1 MQLRMPDDLDNP
13 IEESA
18 PEKKGGGKS
27 FISILLF
34 ACLIGGGVGGFL
46 YWRHNA
52 KAKAQAEPKNQIK
65 EVLHLEDFVVNLA
78 DAEAHAYVRLGL
90 DLGQTELPK
99 TGKETGPNPV
109 PAIRDT
115 VLSVVAGYKS
125 DELLTAD
132 GKVRLKHDLLGNLQQ
147 RVPDAHIA
155 EVYFTEFLVQR

>member
-1 MQLRMPDDLDNP
+1 MADDLDIP
-13 IEESA
+13 IEPT

-27 FISILLF
+27 FIMILLF

-46 YWRHNA
+46 FWRHSV
-52 KAKAQAEPKNQIK
+52 KAKAPAEPTNQVK

-90 DLGQTELPK
+90 DLGQTEVPK
-99 TGKETGPNPV
+99 AGKETGPNPV

-115 VLSVVAGYKS
+115 VLGVVAVYKS
-125 DELLTAD
+125 DDLLTAE
-132 GKVRLKHDLLGNLQQ
+132 GKIRLKHELLANLQQ
-147 RVPDAHIA
+147 RVPEAHIG